1 MSDVIA
7 ACIITAIVTVLGVI
21 LSNNKVTA
29 ITQNEIKRLADEI
42 EIGNNFA
49 RKIPMMEEQIK
60 DLSKRVQSL
69 ESGKYLR

>member
-7 ACIITAIVTVLGVI
+7 VCIITAVVIVLGVI
-21 LSNNKVTA
+21 LSNNMVTA

-42 EIGNNFA
+42 EIWNNFA

-60 DLSKRVQSL
+60 DLSKRVQFL
-69 ESGKYLR
+69 ENGKYLR

>member
-7 ACIITAIVTVLGVI
+7 VCIITAVVIVLGVI

-42 EIGNNFA
+42 EIWNNFA

-60 DLSKRVQSL
+60 DLSKRVQFL
-69 ESGKYLR
+69 ENGKYLR